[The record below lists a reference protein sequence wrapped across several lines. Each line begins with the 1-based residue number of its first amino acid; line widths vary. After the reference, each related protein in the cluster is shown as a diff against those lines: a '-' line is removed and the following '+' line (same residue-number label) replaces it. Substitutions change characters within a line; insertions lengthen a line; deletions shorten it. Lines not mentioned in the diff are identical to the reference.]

1 MEQTSF
7 DTGSSN
13 DPNWSLKRLQSSKP
27 MVRRRSACNVCHE
40 GKIKCSGGLTCV
52 ACQLSGLQCTY
63 SLISRLGRPKGSKN
77 KRTLQQQ
84 NEHDSGKKS
93 HRRNDSHAL
102 EPQGHQGPQQA
113 NAKGS
118 SDLFTWSADLDQVF
132 DTTFAGN
139 YAGDAL
145 DDLLYPGLVSSIDK
159 FDPESV
165 TQAQSATTEYGLDSF
180 FAKVCKYPIAV
191 LSWLFC
197 A

>member
-7 DTGSSN
+7 STGSSN

-27 MVRRRSACNVCHE
+27 TVRRRSACNACHE
-40 GKIKCSGGLTCV
+40 GKIKCSGGVTCV

-84 NEHDSGKKS
+84 NEHDNGKN

-102 EPQGHQGPQQA
+102 EPQGHQEPQQA
-113 NAKGS
+113 NAKAS
-118 SDLFTWSADLDQVF
+118 SDLFTWSADLDQAF
-132 DTTFAGN
+132 DATFEGN

-145 DDLLYPGLVSSIDK
+145 DDLLYPGLISSIDK
-159 FDPESV
+159 FYPGSV

-180 FAKVCKYPIAV
+180 FAKVCKHPIAV
-191 LSWLFC
+191 LS
-197 A
+197 